1 MFVEV
6 VDMRED
12 ISNIQKEKKDLTWM
26 GIGCR
31 ILSF

>member
-12 ISNIQKEKKDLTWM
+12 ISNIQKEKKDLKWM

-31 ILSF
+31 I